1 MKSTFAILAFLTM
14 VLPCQ
19 AAPREGDLD
28 VGVILDDPV
37 QLSVKKWLDGTTAI
51 DGAFQVESA
60 GNGGGDDFVLHVDYL
75 KHDFSVFK
83 IKQGRIPVHYGVGIK
98 YEDKNE
104 TTTSLR
110 LPIGV
115 SFHFANV
122 PVSVFYEYALLY
134 DLTSDN
140 SSLESETA
148 FGVRYT
154 F

>member
-1 MKSTFAILAFLTM
+1 MKSIFVIPGFLVM

-19 AAPREGDLD
+19 AAPEEGDLA

-37 QLSVKKWLDGTTAI
+37 QISVKKWLDGTTAI
-51 DGAFQVESA
+51 DGALHLQNA
-60 GNGGGDDFVLHVDYL
+60 GKGGGDDFVMHVDYL
-75 KHDFSVFK
+75 KHDFSMFK
-83 IKQGRIPVHYGVGIK
+83 IKQGSTPVHYGVGIK

>member
-1 MKSTFAILAFLTM
+1 MKSIFVILAFLAM

-19 AAPREGDLD
+19 AAPGEGDLD
-28 VGVILDDPV
+28 AGVILDDPV
-37 QLSVKKWLDGTTAI
+37 QLSVKKWLSRTTAI
-51 DGAFQVESA
+51 DGAFQLQ
-60 GNGGGDDFVLHVDYL
+60 GGGDDIVVHADYL
-75 KHDFSVFK
+75 KHNFNVFK
-83 IKQGRIPVHYGVGIK
+83 IDQGSLPVHYGIGIK

-110 LPIGV
+110 VPIGV
-115 SFHFANV
+115 SFHFKNA
-122 PVSVFYEYALLY
+122 PVSVFYEYAFLY